1 MEDQIVSFE
10 TAKLLR
16 EIIDFP
22 YNIPNWYS
30 QIGTLN
36 YSHTAG
42 DEFHLLKGLPAPTQT
57 CLRRWLRENY
67 DIHIV
72 IDPSWDEEKTKTIY
86 EWTTYSDLYDE
97 DFEDFEYF
105 DSYEEALELALQ
117 EGLNLVKSK
126 NK

>member
-1 MEDQIVSFE
+1 MEDQVVSFE

-22 YNIPNWYS
+22 YNIPDWYT
-30 QIGTLN
+30 QLGTHN
-36 YSHTAG
+36 HSATAG
-42 DEFHLLKGLPAPTQT
+42 DEFHLLKGIPAPTQT

-72 IDPSWDEEKTKTIY
+72 IDPFGDDKETVY
-86 EWTTYSDLYDE
+86 EWTVISDLYEEEFEDDE
-97 DFEDFEYF
+97 DFS
-105 DSYEEALELALQ
+105 SYEKALELALQ